1 MTLKIERIFDGKR
14 TTLRLIGRI
23 SSEHVE
29 ELQTQIRNG
38 DTDLAL
44 DLHEITLVDVEVV
57 NFLRKCQAEG
67 IELRRCSPY
76 IREWMAREHD
86 RER

>member
-1 MTLKIERIFDGKR
+1 MTLKIERMFDGKR

-23 SSEHVE
+23 SSEHLE
-29 ELQTQIRNG
+29 ELQTQIWNSG
-38 DTDLAL
+38 MELAL

-67 IELRRCSPY
+67 IELRHCALY
-76 IREWMAREHD
+76 IREWMAREQD
-86 RER
+86 REG